1 MIEIQFKQTAIHPNP
16 ELNFLPKKAH
26 ENDAA
31 FDLFSSE
38 EITLL
43 PWETRA
49 IPTGLQLADIKIT
62 DNVSRFLKIEGRS
75 GLALKR
81 IVPTGGI
88 IDISYR
94 GEIKCIM
101 NNNSNQPYTFK
112 IGDKIAQLLI
122 YKIDA
127 LPSEVSLSFTE
138 TISETSRGQKGFGS
152 SGV

>member
-62 DNVSRFLKIEGRS
+62 DNVSRFLKKS
-75 GLALKR
+75 
-81 IVPTGGI
+81 
-88 IDISYR
+88 
-94 GEIKCIM
+94 
-101 NNNSNQPYTFK
+101 F
-112 IGDKIAQLLI
+112 I
-122 YKIDA
+122 Y
-127 LPSEVSLSFTE
+127 
-138 TISETSRGQKGFGS
+138 
-152 SGV
+152 

>member
-49 IPTGLQLADIKIT
+49 IPTGLQLVDRK
-62 DNVSRFLKIEGRS
+62 
-75 GLALKR
+75 KR
-81 IVPTGGI
+81 NHAFHRHWERHRQDQFSTWSPVLTTQTKTHP
-88 IDISYR
+88 DR
-94 GEIKCIM
+94 
-101 NNNSNQPYTFK
+101 
-112 IGDKIAQLLI
+112 
-122 YKIDA
+122 
-127 LPSEVSLSFTE
+127 
-138 TISETSRGQKGFGS
+138 R
-152 SGV
+152 